1 MRILV
6 ACEFSG
12 TVRDAFNK
20 LGYDAWSCDIQPS
33 IKEGKHIQDD
43 VLKVI
48 NNKWDMMIAHPPCT
62 YLSKAGARW
71 LHQNGKINEERY
83 EKGIKAKEFFLK
95 LLNAD
100 IPKIAVE
107 NPTPLTIFNLP
118 KSSHYV
124 QPYEFGHPF
133 SKKTLL
139 WLKNLKPLMPT
150 LILSNYTT
158 FLPSNTGGKKRG
170 QKYNIKKVD
179 NKNYSNLHSKTFEGI
194 AKAMAEQWGVNAT
207 K

>member
-1 MRILV
+1 MKILV

-20 LGYDAWSCDIQPS
+20 LGYDAWSCDVQPS
-33 IKEGKHIQDD
+33 TKKGKHIQDD
-43 VLKVI
+43 VLKII

-71 LHQNGKINEERY
+71 LYQNGKINEERY
-83 EKGIKAKEFFLK
+83 EKGLKAKEFFLK

-107 NPTPLTIFNLP
+107 NPIPLSIFNLP
-118 KSSHYV
+118 KPSHYV
-124 QPYEFGHPF
+124 EPYEFGHPF
-133 SKKTLL
+133 SKRTLL

-150 LILSNYTT
+150 MIISNYTT

-194 AKAMAEQWGVNAT
+194 AEAMANQWGVNAT
-207 K
+207 